1 MRRQP
6 PGPLRARRLRDETPD
21 TRLPEL
27 RFTPSAPP
35 PFCAPEPAGTRP
47 LQLPAETPAPWTRR
61 TPSESDSPAFPG
73 STPRRGRLSRGAQRA
88 GGPPCGSECQD
99 LSGTKL
105 YLLPHTYARQLEG
118 GAHSRRQ
125 TPGWSG
131 TLSVSNTTTP
141 NSTLSIKVSK
151 LAQAPPLRPATHSPE
166 AQCAQGSALA
176 AHSDLGSGGA
186 QPSRRTRTL
195 EGRAG
200 HLQTVTA
207 PGCRSPH
214 PEPAHPKTR
223 RRGGAARGPK
233 ERREEGRWFVG

>member
-99 LSGTKL
+99 LSGKKL
-105 YLLPHTYARQLEG
+105 YLPPHTYARQLEG

-151 LAQAPPLRPATHSPE
+151 LAQAPPPPPRYPQPRGAVSTGLGPRRPQRPRQRWRT
-166 AQCAQGSALA
+166 AQQADA
-176 AHSDLGSGGA
+176 DSGGA
-186 QPSRRTRTL
+186 RRSPPDSDSPRVPEPPSR
-195 EGRAG
+195 AG
-200 HLQTVTA
+200 
-207 PGCRSPH
+207 SP
-214 PEPAHPKTR
+214 
-223 RRGGAARGPK
+223 
-233 ERREEGRWFVG
+233 